1 MTFCLGG
8 LIFIIYGMIQ
18 ISLYSKISVSPFE
31 AEPEEVA
38 YAFAYNLDRE
48 DYDGATAYYDSY
60 ANLGESAESIEDLR
74 NSVGIP
80 QGCRLLKNK
89 KDHIRVNYDSNIYRV
104 EIPYRCDKGEDVLDI
119 YVTDGTWET
128 PNGAGKF
135 VVSIAAGKA
144 GYPL

>member
-1 MTFCLGG
+1 M
-8 LIFIIYGMIQ
+8 
-18 ISLYSKISVSPFE
+18 
-31 AEPEEVA
+31 A

-89 KDHIRVNYDSNIYRV
+89 KDHIHVNYDSNIYRV

-119 YVTDGTWET
+119 EAYSKVDTHPT
-128 PNGAGKF
+128 PTN
-135 VVSIAAGKA
+135 
-144 GYPL
+144 